1 LCERFDAGPGSF
13 LTDNLPN
20 LGYTGPNPDPGNF
33 TLLAAVPTMV
43 GTTLTERGGGSGND
57 TLIGGAGND
66 RLAGDAGDDSLVGG
80 AGNDR
85 LAGDAGDDSL
95 VGGAGRD
102 TLSGGAGNDTLAG
115 GSGAD
120 VFVFAVGFGI
130 DQIMDF
136 QLTVPGEVIDLS
148 GVAAIV
154 DFDDL
159 AANHLSQSGADAVI
173 RAGANRIILNGIDGT
188 DLQAEHFLF

>member
-1 LCERFDAGPGSF
+1 LLGQGGGDRLNGGPGQDR
-13 LTDNLPN
+13 L
-20 LGYTGPNPDPGNF
+20 
-33 TLLAAVPTMV
+33 
-43 GTTLTERGGGSGND
+43 RGGAGAD

-66 RLAGDAGDDSLVGG
+66 RLAGDPGDDSI
-80 AGNDR
+80 
-85 LAGDAGDDSL
+85 

-102 TLSGGAGNDTLAG
+102 TLIGGAGNDTLAG

-130 DQIMDF
+130 DRIVDF

-159 AANHLSQSGADAVI
+159 VANHLSQSGADAVI
-173 RAGANRIILNGIDGT
+173 RAGANRIILTGSDVT